1 MISRSEAETK
11 KIAAEFAKKIPGGSF
26 VGLFGELGAGKTIFV
41 KGMAE
46 GLGIKALV
54 TSPTFTV
61 VNEYPPLVHVDL
73 YRIEGRDETLGLEDY
88 HDRIVVIE
96 WAEKFWKK
104 LDFQIRIGNVPG
116 KERERVIEIV

>member
-11 KIAAEFAKKIPGGSF
+11 RIAAQFARKIPVGSF
-26 VGLFGELGAGKTIFV
+26 VGLFGELGAGKTVFV

-46 GLGIKALV
+46 GLGVKMPV
-54 TSPTFTV
+54 TSPTFTI

-73 YRIEGRDETLGLEDY
+73 YRIEGIESLGLEDY
-88 HDRIVVIE
+88 HDRIIVVE
-96 WAEKFWKK
+96 WAEKFSKG
-104 LDFQIRIGNVPG
+104 LDFRVRIGNVPG